1 MVVCDDGATAAAG
14 LAVRGSWLESDDTLY
29 WQAALAVAW
38 SIVLAVAAYSA
49 GGRHAPAAV
58 AGDTGGGSGCR
69 CRQLVFSVNGIERLL
84 INPSSS
90 LLFSDYL
97 PRCWSDR
104 YQGSLR

>member
-49 GGRHAPAAV
+49 GGRHAPTAV

-69 CRQLVFSVNGIERLL
+69 CRQLVFSVNGIERTHRA
-84 INPSSS
+84 
-90 LLFSDYL
+90 DAGT
-97 PRCWSDR
+97 R
-104 YQGSLR
+104 